1 LPQKMIIKEYKYW
14 IKLIVPIIVTIVI
27 FLIIQSLITQGS
39 GIDKNRNNPNYVDF
53 IRIKQDDTLQERK
66 RTIPD
71 KPPTPKRPPQP
82 QIELDVNKPP
92 PVAKLDF
99 EMPDFSLPTDFSGA
113 FLSNLESMG
122 SGISQLIPIV
132 KVAPRCPREAQING
146 INGSVKMLLT
156 VSATGRVNNIVIQ
169 SFKPSRVFNSEAIKA
184 VKRWQFKPKTI
195 DGIAVDQKGELEVEF
210 SCNV

>member
-1 LPQKMIIKEYKYW
+1 MIKDYSYW
-14 IKLIVPIIVTIVI
+14 IKIIAPIVATVVI

-39 GIDKNRNNPNYVDF
+39 GIEKDRNNPNYVDF
-53 IRIKQDDTLQERK
+53 IRVKQDDTLQERK

-132 KVAPRCPREAQING
+132 KVAPRCPIEAQING
-146 INGSVKMLLT
+146 INGSVQMLLT
-156 VSATGRVNNIVIQ
+156 ISEAGRVKNIVIQ

-195 DGIAVDQKGELEVEF
+195 DGVAVDQKGQLEVEF

>member
-1 LPQKMIIKEYKYW
+1 MITKEYRYW
-14 IKLIVPIIVTIVI
+14 IKLIIPIIVTILI

-39 GIDKNRNNPNYVDF
+39 GIDKDRNNPNYVDF

-156 VSATGRVNNIVIQ
+156 ISATGRVNNIVIQ

>member
-1 LPQKMIIKEYKYW
+1 MIKDYSYW
-14 IKLIVPIIVTIVI
+14 IKIIVPIVATIVI

-39 GIDKNRNNPNYVDF
+39 GINKDRNNPNYVDF
-53 IRIKQDDTLQERK
+53 IRVKQDDTLQERK

-132 KVAPRCPREAQING
+132 KVAPRCPR
-146 INGSVKMLLT
+146 
-156 VSATGRVNNIVIQ
+156 
-169 SFKPSRVFNSEAIKA
+169 
-184 VKRWQFKPKTI
+184 
-195 DGIAVDQKGELEVEF
+195 
-210 SCNV
+210 

>member
-1 LPQKMIIKEYKYW
+1 MTRDYSSW
-14 IKLIVPIIVTIVI
+14 IKAILPIIATLVV
-27 FLIIQSLITQGS
+27 FFIIQMLISQASSLK
-39 GIDKNRNNPNYVDF
+39 KNSDAPSFVEF
-53 IRIKQDDTLQERK
+53 IRIKQDDSLQERK

-82 QIELDVNKPP
+82 QVELDVNKPP
-92 PVAKLDF
+92 PVAQLDF
-99 EMPDFSLPTDFSGA
+99 DMPDFSLPTDFSGA
-113 FLSNLESMG
+113 FIGNLESMG
-122 SGISQLIPIV
+122 TGMSQLLPIV

-146 INGSVKMLLT
+146 INGSVSMILT
-156 VSATGRVNNIVIQ
+156 VNENGRVRNVSIE

-195 DGIAVDQKGELEVEF
+195 DGVAVVQKGQLLVDF

>member
-1 LPQKMIIKEYKYW
+1 MIKDYSYW
-14 IKLIVPIIVTIVI
+14 IKIIAPIVATVVI

-39 GIDKNRNNPNYVDF
+39 GIEKDRNNPNYVDF
-53 IRIKQDDTLQERK
+53 IRVKQDDTLQERK

-146 INGSVKMLLT
+146 INGSVQMLLT
-156 VSATGRVNNIVIQ
+156 ISEAGRVKNIVIQ
-169 SFKPSRVFNSEAIKA
+169 SFKPSRVFNAEAIKA

-195 DGIAVDQKGELEVEF
+195 DGIAVDQKGELVVEF

>member
-1 LPQKMIIKEYKYW
+1 MIKDYSYW
-14 IKLIVPIIVTIVI
+14 IKIIVPIVATIVI

-39 GIDKNRNNPNYVDF
+39 GINKDRNNPNYVDF
-53 IRIKQDDTLQERK
+53 IRVKQDDTLQERK

-146 INGSVKMLLT
+146 INGSVQMLLT
-156 VSATGRVNNIVIQ
+156 ISEAGRVKNIVIQ

-195 DGIAVDQKGELEVEF
+195 DGVAVDQKGQLEVEF

>member
-1 LPQKMIIKEYKYW
+1 MIIKEYRYW

-39 GIDKNRNNPNYVDF
+39 GIDKDRNNPNYVDF

-156 VSATGRVNNIVIQ
+156 ISANGRVNNIVIQ

>member
-1 LPQKMIIKEYKYW
+1 MITKEYRYW
-14 IKLIVPIIVTIVI
+14 IKLIIPIIVTILI

-39 GIDKNRNNPNYVDF
+39 GIDKDRNNPNYVDF

-156 VSATGRVNNIVIQ
+156 ISANGRVNNIVIQ

>member
-1 LPQKMIIKEYKYW
+1 MIKDYSYW
-14 IKLIVPIIVTIVI
+14 IKIIAPIVATIVI

-39 GIDKNRNNPNYVDF
+39 GINKDRNNPNYVDF
-53 IRIKQDDTLQERK
+53 IRVKQDDTLQERK

-146 INGSVKMLLT
+146 INGSVQMLLT
-156 VSATGRVNNIVIQ
+156 ISEAGRVKNIVIQ

-184 VKRWQFKPKTI
+184 VKRWQFKPITI
-195 DGIAVDQKGELEVEF
+195 DGVAVDQKGQLEVEF

>member
-1 LPQKMIIKEYKYW
+1 MITKEYRYW
-14 IKLIVPIIVTIVI
+14 IKLIIPIIVTIVI

-39 GIDKNRNNPNYVDF
+39 GIDKDRNNPNYVDF

-82 QIELDVNKPP
+82 QIELDVNEPP

-156 VSATGRVNNIVIQ
+156 ISATGRVNNIVIQ

>member
-1 LPQKMIIKEYKYW
+1 MITKEYRYW

-39 GIDKNRNNPNYVDF
+39 GIDKDRNNPNYVDF

-156 VSATGRVNNIVIQ
+156 ISANGRVNNIVIQ

>member
-1 LPQKMIIKEYKYW
+1 MIIKEYRYW
-14 IKLIVPIIVTIVI
+14 IKLIVPIIVTVII

-39 GIDKNRNNPNYVDF
+39 GIDKDRNNPNYVDF

-156 VSATGRVNNIVIQ
+156 ISANGRVNNIVIQ

>member
-1 LPQKMIIKEYKYW
+1 MIIKEYIYW

-39 GIDKNRNNPNYVDF
+39 GIDKDRNNPNYVDF

>member
-1 LPQKMIIKEYKYW
+1 MMIKDYSYW
-14 IKLIVPIIVTIVI
+14 IKILVPIFVTLTI
-27 FLIIQSLITQGS
+27 FFIIQGIISQGS
-39 GIDKNRNNPNYVDF
+39 GLEKRAGNPNFVDF
-53 IRIKQDDTLQERK
+53 IRVKEDDTLQERK

-146 INGSVKMLLT
+146 INGSVKMLLN
-156 VSATGRVNNIVIQ
+156 VSNTGRVNRVTIQ
-169 SFKPSRVFNSEAIKA
+169 SFEPSRVFNSEAIKA

-195 DGIAVDQKGELEVEF
+195 DGIAVDQKGELIVEF

>member
-1 LPQKMIIKEYKYW
+1 MIKDYSFW
-14 IKLIVPIIVTIVI
+14 IKIIIPIVATIVI

-39 GIDKNRNNPNYVDF
+39 GINKDRNNPNYVDF
-53 IRIKQDDTLQERK
+53 IRVKQDDTLQERK

-146 INGSVKMLLT
+146 INGSVQMLLT
-156 VSATGRVNNIVIQ
+156 ISEAGRVKNIVIQ

-195 DGIAVDQKGELEVEF
+195 DGVAVDQKGQLEVEF

>member
-1 LPQKMIIKEYKYW
+1 MIIKEYKYW
-14 IKLIVPIIVTIVI
+14 IKLIIPIIVTIVI

-39 GIDKNRNNPNYVDF
+39 GIDKDRNNPNYVDF

-156 VSATGRVNNIVIQ
+156 ISATGRVNNIVIQ

>member
-1 LPQKMIIKEYKYW
+1 MIIKEYIYW

-39 GIDKNRNNPNYVDF
+39 GIDKDRNNPNYVDF

-82 QIELDVNKPP
+82 QIELDVSKPP

>member
-1 LPQKMIIKEYKYW
+1 MIIKEYIYW

-39 GIDKNRNNPNYVDF
+39 GIDKDRNNPNYVDF

-156 VSATGRVNNIVIQ
+156 ISATGRVNNIVIQ